1 MCTLVLFIY
10 VPNEFVSFW
19 VQILKLSGIL
29 KYIFLFT
36 ILEQYFFLSS
46 AIFNK
51 KIMKFM
57 IEIKN
62 QNNKKYMLY
71 WPTP

>member
-51 KIMKFM
+51 KIMKF
-57 IEIKN
+57 
-62 QNNKKYMLY
+62 
-71 WPTP
+71 